1 LLAQE
6 LGDELEGILANAPA
20 IYWTR
25 FITAEMFGQIAM
37 KELAGGPIPAAKLN
51 YATDAAIAA
60 CGVDGIINDPRT
72 CTFSAANTPA
82 LICPPAGTSNDSRCL
97 TQGQAKAIDKIW
109 DGPRNAKGNK
119 IWFGLD
125 RGTNLNGLDGSH
137 PDGTANPFTL
147 GVTQFHWDEHNRNFD
162 WTTVD
167 IAGYAKVAE
176 DGSTNPI
183 IPGVSL
189 ADETDTFGNLDTFK
203 KHGGKLIT
211 FVGANDQL
219 IFPRGVI
226 NYYREMAARYGSN
239 PNQPDFTALYDFYRL
254 FRAPG
259 VGHCGGGSI
268 PPTPLPGSPPTP
280 PLPPQP
286 QNLFG
291 SLVSWV
297 EHGQAPDQIQT
308 VGGKGFWLNQPLCLY
323 PKTATGG
330 GCGGNLETAKTVCAD
345 VLTKYKH
352 EDGSEQL
359 DFTGTGVNRQIC
371 GLAGQSAN
379 AKP

>member
-1 LLAQE
+1 
-6 LGDELEGILANAPA
+6 
-20 IYWTR
+20 
-25 FITAEMFGQIAM
+25 
-37 KELAGGPIPAAKLN
+37 
-51 YATDAAIAA
+51 
-60 CGVDGIINDPRT
+60 
-72 CTFSAANTPA
+72 
-82 LICPPAGTSNDSRCL
+82 
-97 TQGQAKAIDKIW
+97 
-109 DGPRNAKGNK
+109 
-119 IWFGLD
+119 
-125 RGTNLNGLDGSH
+125 
-137 PDGTANPFTL
+137 
-147 GVTQFHWDEHNRNFD
+147 
-162 WTTVD
+162 VD

-176 DGSTNPI
+176 DGSTTPI

-203 KHGGKLIT
+203 KHGGKLLT

-239 PNQPDFTALYDFYRL
+239 PNQPDFEALYPFYRL

-297 EHGQAPDQIQT
+297 EHGIAPDQIT
-308 VGGKGFWLNQPLCLY
+308 TSGGKGFWLNQPLCLY

-345 VLTKYKH
+345 VLAKYKH
-352 EDGSEQL
+352 EDSSEQL